1 MRTHP
6 FAWSIRF
13 HNWIRYR
20 HIEDKKRLIRIK
32 ESIEAYIYIYE
43 NEFFTPTYI
52 YFEKTVNNKEYINAL
67 KWEVQGLESD
77 IEYVNKRIK
86 YFYECY
92 KATTLG

>member
-32 ESIEAYIYIYE
+32 KSIEAYIYIYE
-43 NEFFTPTYI
+43 NEFFTPNYI
-52 YFEKTVNNKEYINAL
+52 YFEKTVNNEEYINAL
-67 KWEVQGLESD
+67 KWELQGLEEEISY
-77 IEYVNKRIK
+77 ISKRIK
-86 YFYECY
+86 HFYEDY
-92 KATTLG
+92 KPTTLG

>member
-32 ESIEAYIYIYE
+32 KSIEAYIYIYE
-43 NEFFTPTYI
+43 NEFFIPNAF
-52 YFEKTVNNKEYINAL
+52 YFEKTIDNKEYISAL
-67 KWEVQGLESD
+67 KWELQGLENT
-77 IEYVNKRIK
+77 IHKLNERIK
-86 YFYECY
+86 FFYEWY
-92 KATTLG
+92 KPTT

>member
-1 MRTHP
+1 MKCMP
-6 FAWSIRF
+6 CFWSVRL
-13 HNWIRYR
+13 HNKIRYQY
-20 HIEDKKRLIRIK
+20 IEDKKRLIRIK

-77 IEYVNKRIK
+77 TEYVNKRIK